1 MSCIYLEIT
10 SGTQHEAWWIHKQQ
24 ETASLYFQQNYLQLF
39 VCLSTAVFS
48 PLPHR
53 SSRHARQGNG
63 GLESVKAA
71 SLLPAVSFADPWLT
85 VGLSQRK
92 AISFTARLLFQGNA
106 DPLHAPRLPA
116 LPLGYSGNR
125 SWYRAICLPFV
136 HTPGCATPKRKW
148 GKKGEYCFPNPLG
161 KHWKWFLQPS
171 VWKFWWIA
179 QKIK

>member
-1 MSCIYLEIT
+1 MRPDEFTNSRKQRHCISSRIIC
-10 SGTQHEAWWIHKQQ
+10 S
-24 ETASLYFQQNYLQLF
+24 SLSVYPLLF
-39 VCLSTAVFS
+39 FS

-53 SSRHARQGNG
+53 SSRLARQGNR

-106 DPLHAPRLPA
+106 DLLHAPRLPA

-125 SWYRAICLPFV
+125 S
-136 HTPGCATPKRKW
+136 
-148 GKKGEYCFPNPLG
+148 
-161 KHWKWFLQPS
+161 
-171 VWKFWWIA
+171 
-179 QKIK
+179 